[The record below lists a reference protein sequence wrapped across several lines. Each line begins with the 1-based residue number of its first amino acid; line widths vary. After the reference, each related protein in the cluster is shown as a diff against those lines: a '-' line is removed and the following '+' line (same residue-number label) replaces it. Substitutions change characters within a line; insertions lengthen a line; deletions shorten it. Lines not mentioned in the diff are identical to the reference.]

1 MKATHSKKQKTGVM
15 AGYTGFSAGR
25 INQRYVYIPIDK
37 MCDPVSSSV
46 CFSSSLL
53 SLYTH
58 LRALCQARKRASTQ
72 ARKRASALS
81 LSPARARA
89 RASACFLL
97 FSYKY
102 LLYARTR
109 AQEKKVTVCTKSRVY
124 NRMLIHT
131 GQPGASCASMRH
143 IYKAYTYI

>member
-58 LRALCQARKRASTQ
+58 VRALCQARKRASTQ
-72 ARKRASALS
+72 ARKRARARSLSFTCTRACASVRVLS
-81 LSPARARA
+81 LI
-89 RASACFLL
+89 
-97 FSYKY
+97 
-102 LLYARTR
+102 LLYISLICTNSRTGKEGHGVH
-109 AQEKKVTVCTKSRVY
+109 QVTRV
-124 NRMLIHT
+124 
-131 GQPGASCASMRH
+131 QPDADSHWPTRCVLCH
-143 IYKAYTYI
+143 NEPYICMMM